1 MPLLHRKP
9 RARSGQVSS
18 LQLDADDRIIDV
30 IDVDHPFVRYRL
42 HRVPTMALW
51 YTLFIKVPTIEGI
64 QTTLNAMGGPAVG
77 VLVLTYDLCAEW
89 SALCL
94 LPRRL
99 SAGNRAVEL
108 DDGRQDALPPTKDRW
123 TD

>member
-42 HRVPTMALW
+42 HRLPTMALW
-51 YTLFIKVPTIEGI
+51 YTLFIKVPTVSY
-64 QTTLNAMGGPAVG
+64 THL
-77 VLVLTYDLCAEW
+77 
-89 SALCL
+89 
-94 LPRRL
+94 
-99 SAGNRAVEL
+99 
-108 DDGRQDALPPTKDRW
+108 ALPT
-123 TD
+123 TAIV